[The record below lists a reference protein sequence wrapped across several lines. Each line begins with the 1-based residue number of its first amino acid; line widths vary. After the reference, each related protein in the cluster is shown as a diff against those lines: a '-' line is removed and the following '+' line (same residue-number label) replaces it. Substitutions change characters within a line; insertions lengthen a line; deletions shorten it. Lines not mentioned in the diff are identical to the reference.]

1 MSRRRFRSTPESI
14 ARRIAE
20 GRGQGTGGT
29 YRPWHEVQ
37 DFPSS
42 GVSHRLLGLKTERVH
57 HLFSDLE
64 LTVFLIYD
72 VLTRI
77 IDIREQF
84 PLLPLDETLEIAKK
98 IGVKHPSDP
107 ATGYPIVMT
116 TDFLLKLRAKRE
128 IIFHA
133 RTAKYRKDLD
143 DPRVREKFEIERRYW
158 LRRDIDWGYVTEED
172 VPSTLSEN
180 AALIHPCYFP
190 TDLLPLTERDV
201 RKIGFY
207 LAGKVRREE
216 SPLSEVVNDSDR
228 KFELHPGKSFSVVCH
243 LIGRGNWQVDL
254 LKPISMSERLVLLQ

>member
-1 MSRRRFRSTPESI
+1 MPRRRFRSTPESI
-14 ARRIAE
+14 AKRIAE
-20 GRGQGTGGT
+20 GRGQGTVGN
-29 YRPWHEVQ
+29 YSPWHEVQ

-64 LTVFLIYD
+64 LAVFLIYD

-84 PLLPLDETLEIAKK
+84 PLLPLDETLKIAKK

-116 TDFLLKLRAKRE
+116 TDFLLKLRVRRE
-128 IIFHA
+128 VFFHA
-133 RTAKYRKDLD
+133 RTVKYRKDLD

-172 VPSTLSEN
+172 VSPTLAEN

-190 TDLLPLTERDV
+190 GDLLPLTERDV
-201 RKIGFY
+201 RKVGFY
-207 LAGKVRREE
+207 LAGRVRREE
-216 SPLSEVVNDSDR
+216 APLSELVNDSDQ
-228 KFELHPGKSFSVVCH
+228 KFELTPGNSFSVVCH
-243 LIGRGNWQVDL
+243 LIARSTWLVDL
-254 LKPISMSERLVLLQ
+254 LKPISMSERLILL